1 MSTERKS
8 VLKIMEIVKEKVGK
22 RTFRFFHNVTI
33 FKGTP
38 KEQVIDCIA
47 EEKFEKYVQEALESN
62 KYYKIK
68 GLKELDET
76 YGYYVPQS
84 IANTENEEEIAY
96 SIEEILDD
104 DGRI

>member
-1 MSTERKS
+1 
-8 VLKIMEIVKEKVGK
+8 MEIVKEKVGK

-47 EEKFEKYVQEALESN
+47 EEKFEKYVQETLESN

>member
-1 MSTERKS
+1 MF
-8 VLKIMEIVKEKVGK
+8 V
-22 RTFRFFHNVTI
+22 NV
-33 FKGTP
+33 F
-38 KEQVIDCIA
+38 
-47 EEKFEKYVQEALESN
+47 YSN
-62 KYYKIK
+62 HKYYKIK